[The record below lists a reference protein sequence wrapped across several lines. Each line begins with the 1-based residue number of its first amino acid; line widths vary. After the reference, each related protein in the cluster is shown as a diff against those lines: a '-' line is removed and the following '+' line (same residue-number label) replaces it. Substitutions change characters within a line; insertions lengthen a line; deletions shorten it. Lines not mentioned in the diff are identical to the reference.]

1 MDIINMKV
9 YKTINCLSCCWC
21 SEGINKISLNTE
33 VPISS
38 LQRCFENYREILL
51 TPLYN
56 DDVMSG

>member
-9 YKTINCLSCCWC
+9 YKTINCLSYCWC
-21 SEGINKISLNTE
+21 SEGINKTSLNTE

-51 TPLYN
+51 TP
-56 DDVMSG
+56 